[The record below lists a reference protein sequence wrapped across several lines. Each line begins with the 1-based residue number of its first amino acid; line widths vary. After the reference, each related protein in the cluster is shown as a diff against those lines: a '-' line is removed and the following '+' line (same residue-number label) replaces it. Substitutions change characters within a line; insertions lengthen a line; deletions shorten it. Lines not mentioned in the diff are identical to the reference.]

1 MPEPLIEVR
10 NLTVAYGPIRAIQE
24 VTLELP
30 HGETAAIVGAN
41 GAGKTTLLR
50 ALSGMIPVQS
60 GEIVFEGR
68 SIRGLRSYDL
78 VQRGMLHLPEGR
90 GTLGTLSVIENL
102 LIAYDARPT
111 TIPFERA
118 LALALARFPRLGERR
133 TQMASNLSGGEQ
145 QMLALAR
152 VIINP
157 PKLLLVDEPSMGLS
171 PLFVS
176 EVFRVLREFRGLGM
190 TILIVEQNV
199 RRALQ
204 LADRGYVL
212 RQGRIV
218 LSGAASDLLKD
229 DRLVRSYLGS
239 ESRSAR

>member
-1 MPEPLIEVR
+1 MPEPMIEVR

-24 VTLELP
+24 VALEVQR
-30 HGETAAIVGAN
+30 GETVAIVGAN

-50 ALSGMIPVQS
+50 ALSGMMPAQS
-60 GEIVFEGR
+60 GEIVLEGR
-68 SIRGLRSYDL
+68 SIRGLRPYEL
-78 VQRGMLHLPEGR
+78 AQRGMLHLPEGR

-102 LIAYDARPT
+102 LIAYDARPNT
-111 TIPFERA
+111 LPFERA

-218 LSGAASDLLKD
+218 LGGAASDLLKD

>member
-1 MPEPLIEVR
+1 MPELVIEVR
-10 NLTVAYGPIRAIQE
+10 NLTVAYGPIRAIQD
-24 VTLELP
+24 VGLELP
-30 HGETAAIVGAN
+30 RGETVAIVGAN

-50 ALSGMIPVQS
+50 ALSGMMPAQS
-60 GEIVFEGR
+60 GEIVLEGR
-68 SIRGLRSYDL
+68 SIKGLPSHEL
-78 VQRGMLHLPEGR
+78 AQRGMLHLPEGR

-102 LIAYDARPT
+102 LIAYEARPSAT
-111 TIPFERA
+111 PFEQA
-118 LALALARFPRLGERR
+118 LAQALARFPRLGERR

-152 VIINP
+152 VIVNP

-218 LSGAASDLLKD
+218 LGGAASDLLKD
-229 DRLVRSYLGS
+229 DRFVRSYLGS
-239 ESRSAR
+239 SSRSAQ